1 MFFLVATST
10 IAFWGAVLYLALR
23 FVRAAERRGVER
35 GELDALRARVAQMEE
50 EMDATRTEL
59 ERLAA
64 AESHTMMLLT
74 RRSETREQSP

>member
-1 MFFLVATST
+1 MFFLVAAST
-10 IAFWGAVLYLALR
+10 IAFWGTVLYLALR
-23 FVRAAERRGVER
+23 FVRAAERRGIER

-50 EMDATRTEL
+50 EMDVTRTEL

-74 RRSETREQSP
+74 RRSKAPEQSS